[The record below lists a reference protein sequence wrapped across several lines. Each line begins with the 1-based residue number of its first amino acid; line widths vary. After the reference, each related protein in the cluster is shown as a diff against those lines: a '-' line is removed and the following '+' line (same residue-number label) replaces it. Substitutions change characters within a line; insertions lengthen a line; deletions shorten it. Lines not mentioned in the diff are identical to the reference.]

1 MNNESIPIF
10 MGMDLEFELYKGK
23 SFKDLCKDIY
33 ANQEQRKDQ
42 IDVFIKELRSLIKNV
57 NDAMV
62 VVPMI
67 KGYLDTA
74 NSNDDHLVKLASIVQ
89 KIMTASATAEANGT
103 GLGLSEAEKK
113 ELLAEIDQI
122 SKSDSIVV
130 RKLPDTKE

>member
-33 ANQEQRKDQ
+33 TNQEQRKDQ

-122 SKSDSIVV
+122 GKSDSIVV

>member
-1 MNNESIPIF
+1 LNNESIPIF

-33 ANQEQRKDQ
+33 TNQEQRKDQ

-122 SKSDSIVV
+122 GKSDSIVV

>member
-1 MNNESIPIF
+1 

-33 ANQEQRKDQ
+33 TNQEQRKDQ

-122 SKSDSIVV
+122 GKSDSIVV

>member
-33 ANQEQRKDQ
+33 TNQEQRKDQ

-89 KIMTASATAEANGT
+89 KIMTASAVAEANGT
-103 GLGLSEAEKK
+103 GLGLSESEKK

-122 SKSDSIVV
+122 GKSDSIVV

>member
-1 MNNESIPIF
+1 

-33 ANQEQRKDQ
+33 TNQEQRKAQ
-42 IDVFIKELRSLIKNV
+42 LDVLITELRSMIKNF
-57 NDAMV
+57 NDALM

-74 NSNDDHLVKLASIVQ
+74 NSNDDHLIKLASIVQ
-89 KIMTASATAEANGT
+89 KIMTASAAAEANGT

-122 SKSDSIVV
+122 GKSDPIIV
-130 RKLPDTKE
+130 RKFPDNKE